1 MVSRIRKLIMAG
13 LIIGVTASSSFACY
27 IQNSAPYEIDGA
39 GTMTVF
45 LGHVSFS
52 GSENS
57 GNVTAVGVKHWI
69 GGKLCPANWN
79 GTYTQ
84 STDAIGGFQYEATV
98 TVTNQDGSDSGCFEK
113 GKTLNLE
120 IEPSNAGENIHF
132 IVTNP
137 NSLIHGSGEL
147 QN

>member
-1 MVSRIRKLIMAG
+1 MNRVKKALIGAAAMVL
-13 LIIGVTASSSFACY
+13 VASPAMACY
-27 IQNSAPYEIDGA
+27 IQQSAPYEIDGA
-39 GTMTVF
+39 GTQTDF

-52 GSENS
+52 GSATS
-57 GNVTAVGVKHWI
+57 GTVTAVGVKHWI

-79 GTYTQ
+79 GTYNQ
-84 STDAIGGFQYEATV
+84 STDSLGGFQYTATV
-98 TVTNQDGSDSGCFEK
+98 TVTNQDGSENGCFGK
-113 GKTLNLE
+113 GKTLDLE

-137 NSLIHGSGEL
+137 NSLIHGQGEL